1 MLSRNFTTIYPAF
14 AMNKFKTRQEMAT
27 ELGISY
33 PTFYRRCKALGIRL
47 GKGLICPAQQ
57 YEIQQNLGAFLG
69 PEKPSNYW
77 PAESA
82 PNLKDFE
89 RF

>member
-1 MLSRNFTTIYPAF
+1 MQFSTIYPVS
-14 AMNKFKTRQEMAT
+14 AMNKFKTRQEMAN

-47 GKGLICPAQQ
+47 GKGLICPTQQ
-57 YEIQQNLGAFLG
+57 YEIQQHLGVFLDPG
-69 PEKPSNYW
+69 KGSNDR
-77 PAESA
+77 PPDSDSD
-82 PNLKDFE
+82 LKDFE